1 MEDVLSVKGEEFVP
15 IYTDIVDR
23 YLSKTNFPKFI
34 VGTGLSIG
42 LGVSGMFGL
51 ADELEKKFNSDEY
64 SSYLQTWK
72 QYEGIVKVKGLEYAL
87 LNIKPEEEEFVE
99 SIREITAEFIL
110 DSDYNARKD
119 ILSNHSGFENLIG
132 FLSRT
137 VSVND
142 KVIDIMTPN
151 YDLIIE
157 LIVDKLKLETTL
169 GFYGSLYQNFNPDR
183 LKKPRN
189 YFSKDEPIVRLFKP
203 HGSINWIRHGIN
215 VIQSNDWS
223 YLKKESKNIEIITPG
238 SMKYQ
243 RGLTH
248 ELFRIH
254 REIFNEL
261 ITDNKN
267 KFSIFIYGYGFNDQH
282 FDTVF
287 ENTTKDVIVLTMSI
301 KKEIV
306 EKALK
311 NRNWTLFYKHTNQE
325 KPGKDSYM
333 IYNQKLYKINRDLW
347 DINEF
352 SKIFIG

>member
-1 MEDVLSVKGEEFVP
+1 MEDVLSVKGEEFAP
-15 IYTDIVDR
+15 IYSDIVDR

-72 QYEGIVKVKGLEYAL
+72 QYEGIVKAKGLEYAL
-87 LNIKPEEEEFVE
+87 LNVKPEEEEFVE
-99 SIREITAEFIL
+99 IIREITAEFIL
-110 DSDYNARKD
+110 DSDYNARD
-119 ILSNHSGFENLIG
+119 GILSNYSGFESLIG

-169 GFYGSLYQNFNPDR
+169 GFYGSVYQNFNSDR

-203 HGSINWIRHGIN
+203 HGSINWIRHGSN
-215 VIQSNDWS
+215 VIQSNDYS

-238 SMKYQ
+238 SMKYH

-301 KKEIV
+301 KKEIID
-306 EKALK
+306 KAMN
-311 NRNWTLFYKHTNQE
+311 NRNWTLFYKHINQE
-325 KPGKDSYM
+325 KPGQDSYM
-333 IYNQKLYKINRDLW
+333 VYKQKLYKIDRDLW

>member
-1 MEDVLSVKGEEFVP
+1 MEDVMSVTDEEFEP
-15 IYTDIVDR
+15 IFSDVVNR

-34 VGTGLSIG
+34 VGTGLSVG
-42 LGVSGMFGL
+42 LGISGMSGL
-51 ADELEKKFNSDEY
+51 ADELENMYNSEEY
-64 SSYLQTWK
+64 ITYLPTWK
-72 QYEGIVKVKGLEYAL
+72 QYEGIVKDKGLEYAL
-87 LNIKPEEEEFVE
+87 LNIKPEEEGFVE
-99 SIREITAEFIL
+99 SIREITAKFIL
-110 DSDYNARKD
+110 DSDYKARD
-119 ILSNHSGFENLIG
+119 GILSNHSGFENLLG
-132 FLSRT
+132 FLSRS
-137 VSVND
+137 VSVNE

-157 LIVDKLKLETTL
+157 LIADKLKLESTL
-169 GFYGSLYQNFNPDR
+169 GFYGSLYQNFNSDR
-183 LKKPRN
+183 LKNPRT

-203 HGSINWIRHGIN
+203 HGSINWIKHGHN
-215 VIQSNDWS
+215 VIQTSDHS

-306 EKALK
+306 DKALN

-325 KPGKDSYM
+325 EPGQDSYM
-333 IYNQKLYKINRDLW
+333 VYNQKLYRIDRDLW